1 MQTRVLKLVTPRVL
15 FTALG
20 VAVFSVL
27 ILTTIAPIAHW
38 LPVSVTE
45 TATVIAVTEKGCV
58 VDGSNGYPI
67 LVADCKSSPGESI
80 KFSYMRPAITD
91 SQYMQRVHARADYV
105 TP

>member
-1 MQTRVLKLVTPRVL
+1 MQTQVQKLVTPRVL

-27 ILTTIAPIAHW
+27 VLTTIVPIAHW
-38 LPVSVTE
+38 VPVSVTE
-45 TATVIAVTEKGCV
+45 TATVIAVTERGCV

-67 LVADCKSSPGESI
+67 TVAGCKASPGESI
-80 KFSYMRPAITD
+80 QFSYMRPAIDD

>member
-1 MQTRVLKLVTPRVL
+1 MQTQIQKMLTPQVL
-15 FTALG
+15 FIALG

-27 ILTTIAPIAHW
+27 VLTTIVPVAHW
-38 LPVSVTE
+38 IPVSVTE
-45 TATVIAVTEKGCV
+45 TASVIAVTEKGCI

-67 LVADCKSSPGESI
+67 TVADCKSSVGDTI
-80 KFSYMRPAITD
+80 QFSYYRPAIAD